1 MAFRNG
7 TTPLAIT
14 AVLLLGLGRAMP
26 AARALDN
33 HQQPIL
39 QLLSTKQCSGCNLAG
54 ADLVHANLQGANLRG
69 AQLQGANLSQ
79 ANLAGA
85 NLEGANLSHTTLW
98 GANLQ
103 GSSLRGAV
111 LLGTDLRQADLM
123 GASIEAN
130 ALQSSHLEGAKNIP
144 ATARSAATIHNAA
157 VTAYEKERYRE
168 AEQLFSEAISSSPAS
183 AESWAARGLTRAQQG
198 NHELALA
205 DINYSAL
212 LFESRGEPEKAQQ
225 CRQIS
230 QTIQSLASTAKG
242 GRSGNGA
249 GIAVLEGAVQLF
261 RLAAPL
267 AIRALSGVP
276 F

>member
-1 MAFRNG
+1 MALRK
-7 TTPLAIT
+7 PIAIT
-14 AVLLLGLGRAMP
+14 GLLLFSLHGAAPVAHAMGS
-26 AARALDN
+26 
-33 HQQPIL
+33 HQQALL
-39 QLLSTKQCSGCNLAG
+39 QLLSTKQCPGCLLSG
-54 ADLVHANLQGANLRG
+54 ADLVHADLQGANLRG

-85 NLEGANLSHTTLW
+85 NLDGANLSHTTLW

-103 GSSLRGAV
+103 GSSLWGAV
-111 LLGTDLRQADLM
+111 FLGTDLRQADLM
-123 GASIEAN
+123 GAAIEAN
-130 ALQSSHLEGAKNIP
+130 GLQSSHLEGARNIP
-144 ATARSAATIHNAA
+144 TTARSVAQIHNAGVA
-157 VTAYEKERYRE
+157 AYEKERYRE
-168 AEQLFSEAISSSPAS
+168 AEQLFSEAISTSPAS
-183 AESWAARGLTRAQQG
+183 AESWAARGLTRSQQG

-205 DINYSAL
+205 DLNYSVL

-230 QTIQSLASTAKG
+230 QTIQSLATTANG